1 MDVRKPVKEK
11 PDSVIEFLVA
21 RERWRRNLSTYLEGR
36 HAKFDSRPIKA

>member
-21 RERWRRNLSTYLEGR
+21 KEEWHRNLSTYFEGR
-36 HAKFDSRPIKA
+36 HGKFDSRPIKA